1 MKKVITLL
9 VLMLMIACS
18 VDDPVQP
25 GNVDELNY
33 SSIQEDCTLTAG
45 PDNSITMERSAAGS
59 IESWDEVRKLY
70 LSLLDKDISRNG
82 TFSPSI
88 WDLIDQFQKEPLGDF
103 TTTYTVSEGTCNDS
117 AELKVTVIPD
127 QKQDPICEGIAGSDN
142 AKTIMQSEASAI
154 ESWDEVRKLYL
165 SLLADGV
172 SRNGTFDPSI
182 WDLIHQY
189 EQEPLGDFST
199 IYTVTDGDCSDS
211 VLLTISVIADE
222 QDPACAGVNA
232 GKDKVIEMSRSSA
245 AAIESWDEVRKLY
258 LSLLDP
264 GVPKDGSFD
273 PSIWDLINAFNSGDN
288 PIGDYTTV
296 YTITEGDC
304 TDSANLTVRVVPD

>member
-1 MKKVITLL
+1 MKKIITLL
-9 VLMLMIACS
+9 VLMLIMSCS

-25 GNVDELNY
+25 RNLDELNY
-33 SSIQEDCTLTAG
+33 SSQEDCTLSAG
-45 PDNSITMERSAAGS
+45 PDNSLTVEQSTAAS

-70 LSLLDKDISRNG
+70 LSLLAKDVSRNG

-88 WDLIDQFQKEPLGDF
+88 WDLIDQFKEDPLGDF
-103 TTTYTVSEGTCNDS
+103 TTTYTVSDGSCTDS
-117 AELKVTVIPD
+117 ALLTVTVIPD
-127 QKQDPICEGIAGSDN
+127 QQQDPTCLGMAGPDN
-142 AKTIMQSEASAI
+142 SKTITQSEASAI

-172 SRNGTFDPSI
+172 SRNATFNPTI

-199 IYTVTDGDCSDS
+199 ICTITDGDCSDS

-222 QDPACAGVNA
+222 QDPVCVGVDAGE
-232 GKDKVIEMSRSSA
+232 DKLIEMSQSEA

-258 LSLLDP
+258 LSLLDS
-264 GVPKDGSFD
+264 GVPRDGSFD
-273 PSIWDLINAFNSGDN
+273 PSIWDLINAFNSTNN
-288 PIGDYTTV
+288 PIGDYSTT
-296 YTITEGDC
+296 YTIKKDNC
-304 TDSANLTVRVVPD
+304 TDSVQLTVRVVPD